1 MGVVRRARHAAAAIT
16 SVRVAAVAAALAGCI
31 AGGSVV
37 VTSATGA
44 ASPAHRARAASAS
57 AALQPKATQRG
68 SLVHGFNGDDAEGRI
83 ANLTPYTWTLAET
96 GRNGS
101 NVENWDKASIPA
113 TVKPGESFVYRLHP
127 YGKYATTRQYSGFF
141 TYRADTLNH
150 AEYLTLDL
158 EGTHCTGIC
167 FARDGPGLVP
177 KAFNATA
184 APRHNNVFQ
193 YDFGPSTPNPEIGW
207 TSSGSA
213 NVFPNLDSDFDFT
226 FQTRG
231 TYTLDAAKAPP
242 QLSALINAMCA
253 GGAGTKC
260 SFTPIGSIHW
270 GIGDLDKQTSVKS
283 CGAEPPEPS
292 GSRQLGRPPAEDPDW
307 HEVSVEA
314 KRKRSVSIGGSL
326 TGSAEVHL
334 FGVIDSE
341 VSAKIGIEH
350 EWSDTKTFEKTTR
363 IFVPQDWIAGVWVA
377 PVVGKISGTLV
388 VSTSLATYTI
398 TNFEEVA
405 TGVSR
410 DLLTPAFNIITSSRQ
425 MTVQEYHSLCG
436 TTEEPPPSGGLG

>member
-1 MGVVRRARHAAAAIT
+1 M
-16 SVRVAAVAAALAGCI
+16 SVRGAAVAAALVGCI

-44 ASPAHRARAASAS
+44 ASPAPRARTSSPSDAKP
-57 AALQPKATQRG
+57 LKATRRG
-68 SLVHGFNGDDAEGRI
+68 SPVHGFNGDDAYGKI
-83 ANLTPYTWTLAET
+83 VNLTPYTWTLAET

-101 NVENWDKASIPA
+101 NVQNWDLATIPA
-113 TVKPGESFVYRLHP
+113 TVKPGENFVYRLHP
-127 YGKYATTRQYSGFF
+127 YANYGTTRKYDGFF
-141 TYRADTLNH
+141 TYRVDTLNH
-150 AEYLTLDL
+150 SEYLTVDL
-158 EGTHCTGIC
+158 EGAHCTGLC
-167 FARDGPGLVP
+167 FPRDGPALVP
-177 KAFNATA
+177 TVFNLTA
-184 APRHNNVFQ
+184 SPRHNNVFD
-193 YDFGPSTPNPEIGW
+193 YDFSPRTPNPEIGS
-207 TSSGSA
+207 TSSGSDY
-213 NVFPNLDSDFDFT
+213 VFPPNEHSDFDFT

-231 TYTLDAAKAPP
+231 TYTLDAAKAPA

-260 SFTPIGSIHW
+260 SFTPIGAIHW

-283 CGAEPPEPS
+283 CGAEPPAPS
-292 GSRQLGRPPAEDPDW
+292 APPRQLRNPPAESPDW
-307 HEVSVEA
+307 HEVTVEA

-341 VSAKIGIEH
+341 VSAKVGIEH

-363 IFVPQDWIAGVWVA
+363 IFVPQDWIAAVWVA
-377 PVVGKISGTLV
+377 PVVGKVSGTLI
-388 VSTSLATYTI
+388 VSTSVATYTI

-405 TGVSR
+405 SGVSK

-436 TTEEPPPSGGLG
+436 ATTQAPPPTGGLG

>member
-1 MGVVRRARHAAAAIT
+1 MGVVRRARQAAAAIM
-16 SVRVAAVAAALAGCI
+16 SVRVAAAAAAVAGCI

-44 ASPAHRARAASAS
+44 ASPAQRAAAS
-57 AALQPKATQRG
+57 GLSDAKQVKATRGG

-96 GRNGS
+96 GRNDS
-101 NVENWDKASIPA
+101 DVQTWDSASLPK

-141 TYRADTLNH
+141 TYRADALNH
-150 AEYLTLDL
+150 AEYLTLNL

-184 APRHNNVFQ
+184 PPRHNNVFE

-207 TSSGSA
+207 TSSGRT

-260 SFTPIGSIHW
+260 SFAPIGTIHW

-283 CGAEPPEPS
+283 CGAEPPAPAA
-292 GSRQLGRPPAEDPDW
+292 SRPLAKPPPESPDW

-326 TGSAEVHL
+326 TGSAEVTL

-341 VSAKIGIEH
+341 VSAKVGIEH

-363 IFVPQDWIAGVWVA
+363 VFVPQDWIAALWVA

-388 VSTSLATYTI
+388 VSTSLASYTI

-405 TGVSR
+405 SGVSK
-410 DLLTPAFNIITSSRQ
+410 DLLTPAFNIITYSRQ
-425 MTVQEYHSLCG
+425 MTAQEYHSLCEA
-436 TTEEPPPSGGLG
+436 TQEPPPTGGLG